1 MWLLNHRIIAH
12 TQTRI
17 VYMTH
22 TSRHIHIQSV
32 SCHMPHCKTI
42 VTPLLTISCSAWDVC
57 IYISIWLRLWM
68 FENSAISLHWCMKY
82 KKNIVS
88 TTNTSALLQVSLGFL
103 FFAILSPCIHKTH
116 SIKMKLVYNTHYKY
130 ICKYVNELCVALRDR
145 YGRSGIIFSFDIK
158 VKRKCG
164 K

>member
-1 MWLLNHRIIAH
+1 
-12 TQTRI
+12 
-17 VYMTH
+17 
-22 TSRHIHIQSV
+22 
-32 SCHMPHCKTI
+32 
-42 VTPLLTISCSAWDVC
+42 
-57 IYISIWLRLWM
+57 
-68 FENSAISLHWCMKY
+68 MKY